1 MQKQKVYQNMLNK
14 EHLHQ
19 IHEMTNKQ
27 EKKIKQLI
35 KDIANNIEYDFKKR
49 LFALSQNKKIL
60 T

>member
-1 MQKQKVYQNMLNK
+1 MLNK